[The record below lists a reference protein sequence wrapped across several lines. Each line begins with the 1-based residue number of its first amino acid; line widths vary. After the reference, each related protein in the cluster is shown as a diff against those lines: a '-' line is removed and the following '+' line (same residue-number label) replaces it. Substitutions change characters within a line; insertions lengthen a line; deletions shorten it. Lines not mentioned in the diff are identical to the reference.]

1 MAVSITLDRCPMEF
15 VSDDNPKKQRSK
27 FSIQSGS
34 KVNASKWRAFGLL
47 LAVTTL
53 SALVAFQYM
62 KITSMNNQMVNMQNA
77 LVLLESRMDDVE
89 GATVDSYTG
98 FSSLNQ
104 RVGDLESCVND
115 YMKTVGDSGGGYYR
129 YYFC

>member
-1 MAVSITLDRCPMEF
+1 MEF
-15 VSDDNPKKQRSK
+15 VSDDNPKKQTSK
-27 FSIQSGS
+27 FSFQSSS
-34 KVNASKWRAFGLL
+34 KVNAGKLRRLAVL
-47 LAVTTL
+47 LAVAAL
-53 SALVAFQYM
+53 SVLVTFQYT
-62 KITSMNNQMVNMQNA
+62 KIASLNNQMVNMQNA

-89 GATVDSYTG
+89 GAAVDSETG

-115 YMKTVGDSGGGYYR
+115 YMKTVGDAGGGYYR

>member
-1 MAVSITLDRCPMEF
+1 MEF

-47 LAVTTL
+47 LAVATL
-53 SALVAFQYM
+53 STLVAFQYM

>member
-1 MAVSITLDRCPMEF
+1 MEF
-15 VSDDNPKKQRSK
+15 VSDDNPKKQKSK
-27 FSIQSGS
+27 FLFQSSS
-34 KVNASKWRAFGLL
+34 KVNSGNLRHLALL
-47 LAVTTL
+47 IAVAAL
-53 SALVAFQYM
+53 SAFVAFQYM
-62 KITSMNNQMVNMQNA
+62 KITSLNNQMVNMQNA
-77 LVLLESRMDDVE
+77 LILLESRMDDVE